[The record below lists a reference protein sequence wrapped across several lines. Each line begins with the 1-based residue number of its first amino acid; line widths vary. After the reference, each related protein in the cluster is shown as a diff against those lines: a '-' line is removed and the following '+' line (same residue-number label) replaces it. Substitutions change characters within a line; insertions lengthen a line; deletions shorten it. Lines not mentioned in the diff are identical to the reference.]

1 MGSGCAV
8 GYAKASEIEGSLVA
22 GVDWTKMQGIDIR
35 EEDELEDVIS
45 GGRSSRRGADI
56 TSKRKIEKVKAL
68 LADDV
73 GEGKRLG
80 DSEAAQVLRS
90 ASSAS
95 LQYGYKRFVE
105 ECINR
110 IEFSEEDTIR
120 AVPPPQR
127 GLGRKARRGGGGAGG
142 PLTGRRA
149 ATRVLS
155 HIDDDDDDGLD
166 KAL

>member
-8 GYAKASEIEGSLVA
+8 GYAKASEIEGSLSA
-22 GVDWTKMQGIDIR
+22 GVDWMKMQ
-35 EEDELEDVIS
+35 EDGLEDVSS
-45 GGRSSRRGADI
+45 GGGSSRRGADI

-120 AVPPPQR
+120 AVAPPQR